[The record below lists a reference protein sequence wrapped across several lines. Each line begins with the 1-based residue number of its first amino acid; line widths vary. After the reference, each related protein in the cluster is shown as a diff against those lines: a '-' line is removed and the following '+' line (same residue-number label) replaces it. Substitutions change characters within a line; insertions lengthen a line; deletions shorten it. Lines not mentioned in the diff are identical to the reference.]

1 MESEPIK
8 DAAEEELPVPEPKTD
23 EELMNEEPELDTM
36 DPDKSPRRYQKMVE
50 ENNRLIGDLANEI
63 MDKYVMNSA
72 IPYAFIEILPQVLT
86 GRIKII
92 KGRSKAFEEINKL
105 GNKAHLTPV
114 KDMDLYE
121 YTATSVVEDEDL
133 GIE

>member
-1 MESEPIK
+1 MKDDTIIEAKSEEIPAK
-8 DAAEEELPVPEPKTD
+8 KTD
-23 EELMNEEPELDTM
+23 EELLAEEGDIDIS
-36 DPDKSPRRYQKMVE
+36 DPDKTPKKYQKFVE
-50 ENNRLIGDLANEI
+50 EMNLAVGEMANEI
-63 MDKYVMNSA
+63 MEKYVMNSS
-72 IPYAFIEILPQVLT
+72 IPYAFIEVLPQVLT
-86 GRIKII
+86 GKIKVI

-121 YTATSVVEDEDL
+121 YTTTAVVEDEDM